1 MKRIIIIVGILVL
14 AFLGYRMYQAGQQ
27 GVPQGITTSPEMPSG
42 NVEADVCIGSAEFCA
57 GVAEAKRLEIENAQ
71 KQYEQLLE
79 SQQPTPP
86 PTPSPEDVANQNREN
101 EAKTTALI
109 VVMWTALVIGAI
121 YGLAWLA
128 WQIYW
133 HFRVKAPRDEQ
144 AADIRTSKDGKL
156 IVARL
161 PGNANYAN
169 AGDQWIALDQN
180 AMGAQLIHIDP
191 NGIAHQLKLSDHAA
205 QYVAIANALSDAAR
219 TNQGREALQNLMEKW
234 SKGTNTTIQ
243 SLGDAAAK
251 WRSAGVRR
259 GQTPHHPPSKMSSLT
274 KGGEEKVAGSEPAAS
289 SPSSNETRSDGVFK

>member
-1 MKRIIIIVGILVL
+1 MKRIIFIAGILVL
-14 AFLGYRMYQAGQQ
+14 AFFGYQMYQAGQ

-42 NVEADVCIGSAEFCA
+42 NVNADVCIGSAEFCA

-86 PTPSPEDVANQNREN
+86 PTPSPEDLANQNREN
-101 EAKTTALI
+101 EAKTTVLI
-109 VVMWTALVIGAI
+109 VVMWTVLIIGAI

-169 AGDQWIALDQN
+169 SADQWIALDQN
-180 AMGAQLIHIDP
+180 AMGAQLIHIDG

-219 TNQGREALQNLMEKW
+219 TNQGRETLQNLMEQW
-234 SKGTNTTIQ
+234 SKGANNTIQ
-243 SLGDAAAK
+243 SLGDAASK
-251 WRSAGVRR
+251 WRSAGARR
-259 GQTPHHPPSKMSSLT
+259 GQTPRPPSTMTRLAK
-274 KGGEEKVAGSEPAAS
+274 GEEEKEAGSHPAS
-289 SPSSNETRSDGVFK
+289 STPSSTETRSDSVFK